1 MITGMSTS
9 CFFSRE
15 NVEDSIDVMADMGVK
30 NIEVFLNTLCEYEE
44 DYIRELKKRIDARGM
59 KVLSVHPQGVQFELQ
74 MYTPY
79 ERTVKDAKDIF
90 KKVLRAGELLG
101 ATGYVY
107 HGGYKIKPG
116 KSRPPIERIAKI
128 TSECANEAKNYGI
141 NFLYE
146 NVHWCWYCYPDFA
159 TEILNCELSDNVYFN
174 LDIKQAAQAGYSYRD
189 FLYKMAGRLKNVH
202 LCDYTLKSNGAV
214 VPVAPFLGVTD
225 LFELKEEL
233 NNMGYDGPV
242 ILELY
247 SGNYTDYSEL
257 SEVFKGVS
265 EVFSDKSSLFK

>member
-1 MITGMSTS
+1 M
-9 CFFSRE
+9 
-15 NVEDSIDVMADMGVK
+15 
-30 NIEVFLNTLCEYEE
+30 
-44 DYIRELKKRIDARGM
+44 
-59 KVLSVHPQGVQFELQ
+59 
-74 MYTPY
+74 
-79 ERTVKDAKDIF
+79 
-90 KKVLRAGELLG
+90 
-101 ATGYVY
+101 
-107 HGGYKIKPG
+107 
-116 KSRPPIERIAKI
+116 
-128 TSECANEAKNYGI
+128 
-141 NFLYE
+141 
-146 NVHWCWYCYPDFA
+146 HWCWYCYPDFA